1 MSRAGHRCKLCTSLY
16 YIYLEIKTP
25 VSCGVT
31 PWFSPSCARDSLFV
45 MILAT
50 PDTLRQAL
58 TFETPPCGRSPHSS
72 CARDSLFVMIPAA
85 PDTLR
90 QALTSKTPSC
100 TLYASFFDNAVL
112 SFLAHLPIFT
122 FPVPTAIIRVYA
134 SCPIFCFLGQM
145 GHIYPVITL
154 VWLYNTLYFPCKAFL
169 VLSKSR
175 YLYQKPAIIPF
186 RLV

>member
-31 PWFSPSCARDSLFV
+31 PWFSP
-45 MILAT
+45 
-50 PDTLRQAL
+50 
-58 TFETPPCGRSPHSS
+58 S

-154 VWLYNTLYFPCKAFL
+154 VWLYNKLYFPCKAFL